1 MTIWAISPFILSP
14 KVTFLL
20 EKVTGDPNVPC
31 GELTANGSLEDA
43 IELTANDMDTIETLQ
58 EAAKETLV

>member
-1 MTIWAISPFILSP
+1 MIIWAVSPFILSP
-14 KVTFLL
+14 QVTFLL

-43 IELTANDMDTIETLQ
+43 IELTANDMDTANTF
-58 EAAKETLV
+58 